1 VITSMKRVNLI
12 KCFLISATL
21 AVSGCYTT
29 TGTLSR
35 EPVGYLQLS
44 GVREGLT
51 AMVDDLQPVAI
62 APTDGQ
68 ARLQVSPGRHR
79 IRVQQG
85 ETVLVDR
92 TILVSDQQ
100 TLEISVP

>member
-1 VITSMKRVNLI
+1 MKHANLI
-12 KCFLISATL
+12 KCFLATAAL

-51 AMVDDLQPVAI
+51 AKVDDLQPVAI
-62 APTDGQ
+62 TPAEGQ
-68 ARLQVSPGRHR
+68 ARLQITPGRHR
-79 IRVQQG
+79 IRVQHG
-85 ETVLVDR
+85 EMVLVDR